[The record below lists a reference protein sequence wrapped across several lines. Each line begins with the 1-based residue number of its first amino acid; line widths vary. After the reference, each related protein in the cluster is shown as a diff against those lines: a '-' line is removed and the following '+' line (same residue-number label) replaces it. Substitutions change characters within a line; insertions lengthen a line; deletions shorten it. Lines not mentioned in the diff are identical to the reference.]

1 MNNIKIIA
9 EIGWNHLGNISLAK
23 KMIKAAKKNGAD
35 YCKFQTW
42 NEKNLKDGPWDTDG
56 RRDIYKKAQLSEQ
69 NHYELK
75 EYCKKEKIIFF
86 TSIFNITD
94 LHFLKKI
101 NKNIIK
107 IPSHEINN
115 IELIKL
121 ASKNF
126 KKVLVS
132 QEHPNERNIK
142 DKKFC

>member
-101 NKNIIK
+101 NKKYN
-107 IPSHEINN
+107 
-115 IELIKL
+115 
-121 ASKNF
+121 
-126 KKVLVS
+126 
-132 QEHPNERNIK
+132 
-142 DKKFC
+142 